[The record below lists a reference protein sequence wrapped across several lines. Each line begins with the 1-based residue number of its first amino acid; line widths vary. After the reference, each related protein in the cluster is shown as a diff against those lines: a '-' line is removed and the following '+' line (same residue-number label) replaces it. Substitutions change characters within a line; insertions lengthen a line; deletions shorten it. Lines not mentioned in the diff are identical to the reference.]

1 MITISELNNIVN
13 QHKCNNISPTFWD
26 EKEKCKQI
34 CYDSLTTNAQVGIK
48 NAELI
53 IPNTEEDY
61 KYWDFAINELRK
73 EGFNIQVNKQF
84 KEYNKI
90 FIWYL

>member
-13 QHKCNNISPTFWD
+13 QHKCTSISPTFWD
-26 EKEKCKQI
+26 EKEKCKKI
-34 CYDSLTTNAQVGIK
+34 CYDTLTNNAKVGIK

-53 IPNTEEDY
+53 IPKIDEFQCWE
-61 KYWDFAINELRK
+61 FAINELQK
-73 EGFNIQVNKQF
+73 EGFNIQINKEF